1 MRGEQRSPAPARCP
15 PSPHPTTLGASWV
28 GDKDGTLRVCGREGV
43 AGVKSQP
50 PSLMALG
57 RCPPPSHKSAQPG
70 AFRARGTKSHV
81 KLWKCFMERAMGCG
95 EKVMGCRDRGMGC
108 GDKAMA
114 HGDRVMAHE
123 ARAGVGTGLG
133 TGRAGHVP
141 IHPHAPQVQ
150 GDFISDPSQ
159 VFIASKALSVPP
171 IPPKLLPHPVNPGR
185 APGLGSAGG
194 SSRGARH
201 GAARTHGAVC

>member
-1 MRGEQRSPAPARCP
+1 MWEGGGSRSEIPAPQP
-15 PSPHPTTLGASWV
+15 
-28 GDKDGTLRVCGREGV
+28 DGTGMVSPR
-43 AGVKSQP
+43 
-50 PSLMALG
+50 
-57 RCPPPSHKSAQPG
+57 SHKSAQPG
-70 AFRARGTKSHV
+70 AFRARGMKSQV
-81 KLWKCFMERAMGCG
+81 KLWKCFMERAMECG

-150 GDFISDPSQ
+150 GDFVSDPSQ